1 MTCLQPLATP
11 GVRACGARDEP
22 STVPPSRPREQLT
35 RHDREDKVRA
45 LAAAAALVARLVSPY
60 PSALRAVCGHVCSSA
75 PVYVR
80 VERSGEACREAAI
93 RLDQRWPDCACSSR
107 VPPYRG
113 ADAVVGA
120 ERLWSVGGPS
130 IPPCDHSTSRW
141 WFSPPS
147 RIHVPSRRGVFRR
160 PQVRDRE
167 WVGCLFGSALA
178 SALRVGEVSPAVGS
192 SCLERSCAIREVA
205 TFESSLSAGRRSGGG
220 VSPAV
225 GFVLEFL
232 HHCYGPDA
240 GRLCYGPDL
249 GSTVFSER
257 DGS

>member
-35 RHDREDKVRA
+35 RHDREDKVRV

-75 PVYVR
+75 LVYVR

-130 IPPCDHSTSRW
+130 IPPRDHSASLRRG
-141 WFSPPS
+141 FSPRLGYTCLPAGESSGVLGPRS
-147 RIHVPSRRGVFRR
+147 RMSWLPIWISAGKRTQGWRGFSRRWVIMFGAL
-160 PQVRDRE
+160 VRDP
-167 WVGCLFGSALA
+167 G
-178 SALRVGEVSPAVGS
+178 
-192 SCLERSCAIREVA
+192 VA
-205 TFESSLSAGRRSGGG
+205 TFESSLGAGRRGGGG
-220 VSPAV
+220 VPPAV

-232 HHCYGPDA
+232 HHCYGPDV
-240 GRLCYGPDL
+240 GRLYYGPDL

>member
-35 RHDREDKVRA
+35 RHDREDKVRV

-75 PVYVR
+75 LVYVR

-141 WFSPPS
+141 GFSPPS

-178 SALRVGEVSPAVGS
+178 SAFEIGEVPPAVGL
-192 SCLERSCAIREVA
+192 SCQGRLRALRELPV
-205 TFESSLSAGRRSGGG
+205 FESSLGAGGRGGG
-220 VSPAV
+220 EVPPAI
-225 GFVLEFL
+225 GFV
-232 HHCYGPDA
+232 
-240 GRLCYGPDL
+240 
-249 GSTVFSER
+249 
-257 DGS
+257 

>member
-11 GVRACGARDEP
+11 GVHACGARGEP

-35 RHDREDKVRA
+35 RHDREDKVRV

-130 IPPCDHSTSRW
+130 IPPCDHSAPRSG
-141 WFSPPS
+141 FSPSP
-147 RIHVPSRRGVFRR
+147 GYT
-160 PQVRDRE
+160 
-167 WVGCLFGSALA
+167 CL
-178 SALRVGEVSPAVGS
+178 PAG
-192 SCLERSCAIREVA
+192 
-205 TFESSLSAGRRSGGG
+205 ESSGVLRSAIESELVAYLDQRWQAHSWLARFLPPLGHHVWSARARSG
-220 VSPAV
+220 SCH
-225 GFVLEFL
+225 F
-232 HHCYGPDA
+232 
-240 GRLCYGPDL
+240 
-249 GSTVFSER
+249 
-257 DGS
+257 

>member
-1 MTCLQPLATP
+1 MTYLQPLATP
-11 GVRACGARDEP
+11 GVRACGARGEP
-22 STVPPSRPREQLT
+22 SAVLPSRPREQLT

-45 LAAAAALVARLVSPY
+45 LAAAAALVAWLGSAY

-75 PVYVR
+75 PVYVQ

-130 IPPCDHSTSRW
+130 IPPRDHSTSRW
-141 WFSPPS
+141 GFSPPS

-160 PQVRDRE
+160 PR
-167 WVGCLFGSALA
+167 SAIENELVAYLDQRWQAHSGLA
-178 SALRVGEVSPAVGS
+178 RFLPPLGHHVWSARA
-192 SCLERSCAIREVA
+192 
-205 TFESSLSAGRRSGGG
+205 RSGRLPLL
-220 VSPAV
+220 SHRSAPAGAV
-225 GFVLEFL
+225 VAGFLPPLGLFL
-232 HHCYGPDA
+232 SFYIIVMDPM
-240 GRLCYGPDL
+240 
-249 GSTVFSER
+249 
-257 DGS
+257 

>member
-35 RHDREDKVRA
+35 RHDREDKVRV

-60 PSALRAVCGHVCSSA
+60 PSALLAVCGHVCSSA
-75 PVYVR
+75 PVYVQ

-130 IPPCDHSTSRW
+130 IPPCDHSTSRSG
-141 WFSPPS
+141 FSPESGYTCLPAGESSGVLGPRS
-147 RIHVPSRRGVFRR
+147 RMSWLPIWISAGKRTQGWRGFSRRWVIMFGAL
-160 PQVRDRE
+160 VRDPG
-167 WVGCLFGSALA
+167 GCHF
-178 SALRVGEVSPAVGS
+178 
-192 SCLERSCAIREVA
+192 
-205 TFESSLSAGRRSGGG
+205 
-220 VSPAV
+220 
-225 GFVLEFL
+225 
-232 HHCYGPDA
+232 
-240 GRLCYGPDL
+240 
-249 GSTVFSER
+249 
-257 DGS
+257 

>member
-1 MTCLQPLATP
+1 MTCLRPLALP
-11 GVRACGARDEP
+11 GVHACGARGEP
-22 STVPPSRPREQLT
+22 SAVLPSRPREQLT

-130 IPPCDHSTSRW
+130 IPPCAPAITARPVGGFHPHPGYTCLPAGESSGVLRSAIESELVAYLDQRWQAHSGLAR
-141 WFSPPS
+141 FLPPL
-147 RIHVPSRRGVFRR
+147 G
-160 PQVRDRE
+160 
-167 WVGCLFGSALA
+167 L
-178 SALRVGEVSPAVGS
+178 GS

-225 GFVLEFL
+225 GFV
-232 HHCYGPDA
+232 
-240 GRLCYGPDL
+240 
-249 GSTVFSER
+249 
-257 DGS
+257 

>member
-1 MTCLQPLATP
+1 VTCLQPLATP

-35 RHDREDKVRA
+35 RHDREDKVRV

-75 PVYVR
+75 LVYVR

-130 IPPCDHSTSRW
+130 IPPRDHSASRNW
-141 WFSPPS
+141 VFTQAW
-147 RIHVPSRRGVFRR
+147 IHVPSRRGVFRR
-160 PQVRDRE
+160 PR
-167 WVGCLFGSALA
+167 SAIESELVAYLDQRWQAHSGLA
-178 SALRVGEVSPAVGS
+178 RFLPPLGHHVWSARA
-192 SCLERSCAIREVA
+192 
-205 TFESSLSAGRRSGGG
+205 RSG
-220 VSPAV
+220 SCH
-225 GFVLEFL
+225 F
-232 HHCYGPDA
+232 
-240 GRLCYGPDL
+240 
-249 GSTVFSER
+249 
-257 DGS
+257 

>member
-35 RHDREDKVRA
+35 RHDREDKVRV

-160 PQVRDRE
+160 PRSAIESELVAYLDQRCQALSGLARFLPALGHHVRSARARSE
-167 WVGCLFGSALA
+167 GCHF
-178 SALRVGEVSPAVGS
+178 
-192 SCLERSCAIREVA
+192 
-205 TFESSLSAGRRSGGG
+205 
-220 VSPAV
+220 
-225 GFVLEFL
+225 
-232 HHCYGPDA
+232 
-240 GRLCYGPDL
+240 
-249 GSTVFSER
+249 
-257 DGS
+257 

>member
-11 GVRACGARDEP
+11 GVRACGARGEP
-22 STVPPSRPREQLT
+22 SAVLPSRPREQLT

-45 LAAAAALVARLVSPY
+45 LAAAAALVAWLGSAY

-130 IPPCDHSTSRW
+130 IPPCDHSASLRRG
-141 WFSPPS
+141 FSP
-147 RIHVPSRRGVFRR
+147 RLGYT
-160 PQVRDRE
+160 
-167 WVGCLFGSALA
+167 CL
-178 SALRVGEVSPAVGS
+178 PAG
-192 SCLERSCAIREVA
+192 
-205 TFESSLSAGRRSGGG
+205 ESSGVLRSAIENGLVAYLDQRWQAHSGLARFLPPLGHHVWSARARSGRLPLL
-220 VSPAV
+220 SHRSAPAGAV
-225 GFVLEFL
+225 VAGSLPPLGLFL
-232 HHCYGPDA
+232 SFYIIVMDPMQVVYVMD
-240 GRLCYGPDL
+240 P
-249 GSTVFSER
+249 T
-257 DGS
+257 

>member
-1 MTCLQPLATP
+1 MTCLRPLALP
-11 GVRACGARDEP
+11 GVHACGARGEP
-22 STVPPSRPREQLT
+22 SAVLPSRPREQLT

-45 LAAAAALVARLVSPY
+45 LAAAAALVAWLGSAY

-130 IPPCDHSTSRW
+130 IPPRDHSASRSG
-141 WFSPPS
+141 FSPES
-147 RIHVPSRRGVFRR
+147 GYT
-160 PQVRDRE
+160 
-167 WVGCLFGSALA
+167 CL
-178 SALRVGEVSPAVGS
+178 PAG
-192 SCLERSCAIREVA
+192 
-205 TFESSLSAGRRSGGG
+205 ESSGVLRSAVENGLVAYLDQRWQAHSGLARFLPPLGHHVWSARARSGGCH
-220 VSPAV
+220 
-225 GFVLEFL
+225 F
-232 HHCYGPDA
+232 
-240 GRLCYGPDL
+240 
-249 GSTVFSER
+249 
-257 DGS
+257 